1 MEELQSTE
9 ALDRELLEDAR
20 KKAFRI
26 LKTADEAVKANAES
40 WEEKT
45 RAAVAELEKQYA
57 DRRQQTVVE
66 ILARLPLEMRRIW
79 SEKVE
84 NFLDSAVEDWFRG
97 LGREQVLALLARE
110 LEHRLAG
117 CPEFAAAGTIR
128 VGLNSLSRTD
138 AGALIKKYLP
148 QAVLAFEESPAPE
161 ETVPDSRNN
170 PASSGVY
177 PELVLDI
184 PEVKLTASIRQ
195 AVDFFLLKK
204 RAELIEALLGP
215 EALSGPGGVTTESE
229 PEGAQG
235 D

>member
-26 LKTADEAVKANAES
+26 LKTADDAVKANAES

-45 RAAVAELEKQYA
+45 RNAIAELEKQYA
-57 DRRQQTVVE
+57 DRRQESIVE

-84 NFLDSAVEDWFRG
+84 NFLDSAVEDWFKG
-97 LGREQVLALLARE
+97 LGREQVLALLSRE

-128 VGLNSLSRTD
+128 VGLKCLGRTD
-138 AGALIKKYLP
+138 AGPLLQKYLP
-148 QAVLAFEESPAPE
+148 QAVLVFEDSPDGGE
-161 ETVPDSRNN
+161 FPDSRNN